1 MEFGEYLIGEEKGH
15 SVMVGNNGE
24 PDGIFDSEIG

>member
-1 MEFGEYLIGEEKGH
+1 MEFGEYLIEEKGH